1 MDESKEKENSLFQ
14 ETVPIETDD
23 GKHLVCDACGQEV
36 YEDETHC
43 TNCGR
48 KINWDKQSRNIFLVG
63 VLWTLRKGEIR
74 HGQDYQIL

>member
-43 TNCGR
+43 TSCGR
-48 KINWDKQSRNIFLVG
+48 KINWDK
-63 VLWTLRKGEIR
+63 
-74 HGQDYQIL
+74 